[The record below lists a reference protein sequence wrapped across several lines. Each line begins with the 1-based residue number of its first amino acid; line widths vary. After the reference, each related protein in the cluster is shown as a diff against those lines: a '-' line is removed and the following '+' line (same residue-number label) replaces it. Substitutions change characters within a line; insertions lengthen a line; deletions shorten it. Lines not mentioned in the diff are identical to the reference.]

1 LEDAMRKAVMLDVR
15 LWVEGDAE
23 PASDFAAAAA
33 AAVRDILKQGA
44 ESHPELTVKVRQVK
58 ERGV

>member
-1 LEDAMRKAVMLDVR
+1 MRKAVMLDVR
-15 LWVEGDAE
+15 LWVEGEAE

-33 AAVRDILKQGA
+33 AAVKEILKRGA
-44 ESHPELTVKVRQVK
+44 DACPEVTVKVRAVK

>member
-1 LEDAMRKAVMLDVR
+1 MRKAVMLDVR
-15 LWVEGDAE
+15 LWVEGEAE

-33 AAVRDILKQGA
+33 AAVRDILKHGA
-44 ESHPELTVKVRQVK
+44 DAHPEVTVKVRAVK

>member
-1 LEDAMRKAVMLDVR
+1 MRKAVMLDVR
-15 LWVEGDAE
+15 LWVEGEAE

-33 AAVRDILKQGA
+33 AAVRDILKHGA
-44 ESHPELTVKVRQVK
+44 DARPEVTVKVRAVK

>member
-1 LEDAMRKAVMLDVR
+1 MRKAVMLDVR

-23 PASDFAAAAA
+23 PAQNFAAEAA
-33 AAVRDILKQGA
+33 AAVREIIKRGA
-44 ESHPELTVKVRQVK
+44 EARPEVTVKVRAVK

>member
-1 LEDAMRKAVMLDVR
+1 MRKAVMLDLR

-23 PASDFAAAAA
+23 PADDFAAAAA
-33 AAVRDILKQGA
+33 AAVRDILTAGA
-44 ESHPELTVKVRQVK
+44 DAHPELTVKVRAVK